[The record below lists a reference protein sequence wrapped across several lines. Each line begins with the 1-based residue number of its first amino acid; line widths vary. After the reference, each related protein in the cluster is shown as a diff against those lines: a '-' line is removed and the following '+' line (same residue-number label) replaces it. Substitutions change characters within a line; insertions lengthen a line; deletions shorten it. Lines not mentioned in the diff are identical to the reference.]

1 MIKTMITIINDRE
14 AMVNSKEI
22 KYYNN
27 NNNNNNRRSHGL

>member
-22 KYYNN
+22 KYNNN